1 MSDLTSIPAALGGTQ
16 ALPFLA
22 VDIYRAVAT
31 FPLDYAR
38 ALLSDYR
45 MGIRRTVNNLALTYM
60 PGADTTLQPRAMALF
75 QAVVAGYLVV
85 LSRSPRDLHANS
97 DYNKGQS
104 TLNDPPKP
112 EGTL

>member
-1 MSDLTSIPAALGGTQ
+1 MVVRERAEHQTNEKKACMSKRTQ
-16 ALPFLA
+16 P
-22 VDIYRAVAT
+22 